1 MWVGVSFN
9 RSKFCVSL
17 TCRHVLGMAPLAPVA
32 GRRAA
37 SLSLSFSGH
46 ALSLQLEKLWRS
58 LEGSAPG
65 PYAKAAEIKEPAA
78 AGM

>member
-1 MWVGVSFN
+1 
-9 RSKFCVSL
+9 
-17 TCRHVLGMAPLAPVA
+17 MAPLAPVA

-37 SLSLSFSGH
+37 SLSLSFFLCGH

-58 LEGSAPG
+58 LEGSAHG

>member
-1 MWVGVSFN
+1 
-9 RSKFCVSL
+9 
-17 TCRHVLGMAPLAPVA
+17 MAPLAPVA

-37 SLSLSFSGH
+37 SLSLCGH

-58 LEGSAPG
+58 LEGSAHG